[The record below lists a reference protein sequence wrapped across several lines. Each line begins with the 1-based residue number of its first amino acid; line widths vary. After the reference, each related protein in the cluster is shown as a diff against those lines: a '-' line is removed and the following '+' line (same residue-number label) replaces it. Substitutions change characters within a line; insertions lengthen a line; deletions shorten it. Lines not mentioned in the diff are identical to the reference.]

1 MARYIREVQLDRPD
15 DFVQYIMTDFLGK
28 HGFRLGEFKGEQ
40 VYRAGGGLIE
50 IPKFL
55 SWGYQNGV
63 FHVEA
68 WTRNCW
74 LPGVYGRENAMTGWM
89 GCVPKNAYKKDIEE
103 LISLLIREGH
113 RNIAGVFV
121 SDNYQSIEKFQGM
134 QGAGQPVYVRGT
146 DTSRYATMALIFAL
160 IGLIAGLIV
169 PLIGVI
175 FGALGITYGNKA
187 KNSPKK
193 GIATAALVIGIIAVV
208 ISVVSWG
215 INIFVTMRTI
225 MW

>member
-103 LISLLIREGH
+103 LISLLYQPLPQD
-113 RNIAGVFV
+113 AGVP
-121 SDNYQSIEKFQGM
+121 GM

-146 DTSRYATMALIFAL
+146 DTSRYATMAL

>member
-103 LISLLIREGH
+103 LISLLYQPLPQD
-113 RNIAGVFV
+113 AGVP
-121 SDNYQSIEKFQGM
+121 GM

-146 DTSRYATMALIFAL
+146 DTSRYATMGL

>member
-103 LISLLIREGH
+103 LISLLYQPLPQD
-113 RNIAGVFV
+113 AGVP
-121 SDNYQSIEKFQGM
+121 GM

-208 ISVVSWG
+208 ISVASWG